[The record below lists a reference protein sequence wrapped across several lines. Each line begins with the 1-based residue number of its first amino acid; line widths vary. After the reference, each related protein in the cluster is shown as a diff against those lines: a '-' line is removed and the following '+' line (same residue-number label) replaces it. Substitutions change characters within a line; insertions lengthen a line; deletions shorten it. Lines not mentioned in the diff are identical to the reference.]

1 MKSTYTGSGN
11 RRTGNFISYGERVDS
26 ETQYQIFVSKSQFEL
41 ATHVLAKMYSNN
53 WSLSNILAVSNE
65 RGGNEYRKGVTNCIN
80 AIHIIYHGI

>member
-65 RGGNEYRKGVTNCIN
+65 RGGEYRKGVTNCIN